1 MDWSTV
7 VTTSITYPYT
17 INVNGTVSSSV
28 TSTKLYLDRVLTLV
42 STYKGQRPMTP
53 EYGVD
58 WSGALFEND
67 SEARIAI
74 PIAIKEAV
82 ARWIPEVE
90 VTNVVINFDVLAG
103 IEYVTL
109 EVALP
114 DNTVTTLSIN
124 TATFNMDGTVTY

>member
-7 VTTSITYPYT
+7 VTTSIAYPYT
-17 INVNGTVSSSV
+17 INVNGTVSSSI

-67 SEARIAI
+67 NEARIAI
-74 PIAIKEAV
+74 PIAIKESV
-82 ARWIPEVE
+82 SKWIPEVE
-90 VTNVVINFDVLAG
+90 IINVGINFDVIEG

-114 DNTVTTLSIN
+114 DDTVTTMNIN